1 MYNFHPG
8 SHVGQGF
15 EIGKKYIVKALNEI
29 LTKLEYKDI
38 CDNIDCERN
47 FLDIEQ
53 DVDIEKKIKYGIQ
66 DYIKLKNCQT
76 YEIYMN
82 RNTLKELIQF
92 LKEKHKIKYTETQ
105 KFFEIKRG
113 TMEGLKTY
121 K

>member
-1 MYNFHPG
+1 M
-8 SHVGQGF
+8 
-15 EIGKKYIVKALNEI
+15 
-29 LTKLEYKDI
+29 
-38 CDNIDCERN
+38 
-47 FLDIEQ
+47 DIEQ